1 MILIKEKINGTNLVS
16 AEMNMNEVVQVSF
29 KRHDLVKMVEE
40 LLDVVY
46 KHAGKVSLAE
56 AIGSLELCKA
66 HLLTGKVLAALQEL

>member
-1 MILIKEKINGTNLVS
+1 
-16 AEMNMNEVVQVSF
+16 MNEVVQVSF

-66 HLLTGKVLAALQEL
+66 QLLEEQK